1 MASVELRQVS
11 KSFGNSPI
19 IHRID
24 LSVPSGQFLVLVGP
38 SGCGKSTLLRM
49 VAGLE
54 DVSGGDIAIGGRV
67 VNELT
72 PKERGVAMVF
82 QNYALYPHMT
92 VEQNLSF
99 GLKLAK
105 CSSADITARVT
116 DAARILGLSDQLKK
130 KPGQLSGGQKQRV
143 AMGRAMVRQ
152 PAVFLFDEPLSNLDA
167 QLRVRMRAEISLLHR
182 RTKATIVYVTHD
194 QIEAM
199 TLADQIAVMR
209 AGFLEQVG
217 RPLDVYNDPATQFV
231 ASFIGTPPMNFL
243 PATMFPAGAVPKGD
257 VTVGFRPEG
266 TIMGTT
272 GQIALGRAKVRLVEP
287 LGTIAYVHLDV
298 AGQPV
303 IAESK
308 ALVAPALD
316 LELPL
321 SVEPTALFFFDA
333 AGKRVRSQP

>member
-11 KSFGNSPI
+11 KSFGSSPI
-19 IHRID
+19 IHRVD
-24 LSVPSGQFLVLVGP
+24 LSIPSGQFLVLVGP

-54 DVSGGDIAIGGRV
+54 DVSDGEIAIGGRV

-105 CSSADITARVT
+105 HSATDVAARVA
-116 DAARILGLSDQLKK
+116 DAARVLDLSDQLQK

-182 RTKATIVYVTHD
+182 RTKATVLYVTHD

-199 TLADQIAVMR
+199 TLADRIAVMR

-217 RPLDVYNDPATQFV
+217 KPLEVYNDPATQFV

-243 PATMFPAGAVPKGD
+243 PAAVFPVGVVPQGA

-272 GQIALGRAKVRLVEP
+272 GQIALGKAKVRLVEP
-287 LGTIAYVHLDV
+287 LGTIAYVHLDI
-298 AGQPV
+298 AGQTV
-303 IAESK
+303 TAETK
-308 ALVAPALD
+308 AQVAPALD
-316 LELPL
+316 LDLPL

-333 AGKRVRSQP
+333 TGKRVRSQA